1 MSDQPSFRR
10 FLLTRLL
17 LFSIPIL
24 LLGMGVTFQKTRS
37 ALLEASD
44 MALAE
49 RATRRAE
56 NMQQEL
62 EAVRTNLAIASQSQ
76 VIQTGAEQ
84 EVQVFL
90 DSLVQQLVSV
100 NCLQVTDPQGL
111 SLQPMMTAGICDPM
125 PPAPPNPESWPPPTL
140 SRGAI
145 AQTRLYPTPLSP
157 NPEGQLSLI
166 IQVPIYDTIGGLRQ
180 ILTAQVVLHPSEG
193 SDPQKPTV
201 VIDPTGTFLS
211 HPNPAWVGQTV
222 EAIGDSQY
230 ETLINAPDT
239 LNSRIF
245 INLETDNKRWLAG
258 VSPVTIPLD
267 ANTSVNWTVLAV
279 TPVQVALQPL
289 NSIAQGLILL
299 ATGLLA
305 AHGWSA
311 LCMARGLARPIE
323 KLSRYTRQI
332 ELNQP
337 LPTVPHDLGVRE
349 INQLATVLDDM
360 VFRLEERATEL
371 EDAWQEADAANRLK
385 NEFLATTSHELRTP
399 LNAIIGC
406 VQLVHDGYC
415 DTRDEEMEMLT
426 QTEKAALHLLKII
439 NDLLDIRSIEVGS
452 IRLFPE
458 ALNVCQVLHD
468 VLAMQSVVVQRK
480 QLQLTVSILAQPV
493 WVWADGDRLR
503 QVLLNI
509 LANAV
514 KFTDSGCISITT
526 RLESATKGIPVNAD
540 TAANPAIA
548 APDVIIITIIDT
560 GVGISPEQQHKLF
573 RPFGMADASTTR
585 KFEGTGL
592 GLSISRSLIEQMGG
606 RITLFSQGL
615 NQGTCV
621 EITFP
626 VLLDPSTSQD
636 ATAAVPPE
644 DAIALHPH

>member
-1 MSDQPSFRR
+1 MPDQPSFRR

-24 LLGMGVTFQKTRS
+24 LIGMGVTFQKTRI

-44 MALAE
+44 TALAE

-62 EAVRTNLAIASQSQ
+62 EAVRTNLAIASQTQ
-76 VIQTGAEQ
+76 VIQTGTEP

-100 NCLQVTDPQGL
+100 NCLQVTDPQDL
-111 SLQPMMTAGICDPM
+111 SQQPIMAAGICDPM
-125 PPAPPNPESWPPPTL
+125 PPAPPDTESWPPPTL

-157 NPEGQLSLI
+157 NAEGQLSLV
-166 IQVPIYDTIGGLRQ
+166 IQVPIYDTLGGLRQ
-180 ILTAQVVLHPSEG
+180 ILTAQVALQPSEG

-201 VIDPTGTFLS
+201 VIDSAGTFLT

-222 EAIGDSQY
+222 EAIGDSRY
-230 ETLINAPDT
+230 ERLMNPAAAST
-239 LNSRIF
+239 SRLF
-245 INLETDNKRWLAG
+245 ISLESDNKQWLAG
-258 VSPVTIPLD
+258 ASSVTIPLD
-267 ANTSVNWTVLAV
+267 ATTSANWRVLAV

-299 ATGLLA
+299 ASGLLA

-360 VFRLEERATEL
+360 VCRLEERATEL

-415 DTRDEEMEMLT
+415 DTRDEEMELLT
-426 QTEKAALHLLKII
+426 QAEKAALHLLKII

-458 ALNVCQVLHD
+458 SLNVCQVLND
-468 VLAMQSVVVQRK
+468 VVAMQSVVVQRK
-480 QLQLTVSILAQPV
+480 QLQFTVSILAQPV

-526 RLESATKGIPVNAD
+526 RLESATKGIPVPVD
-540 TAANPAIA
+540 AASSSPVA
-548 APDVIIITIIDT
+548 APDVIIITITDT

-592 GLSISRSLIEQMGG
+592 GLAISRSLIEQMGG
-606 RITLFSQGL
+606 RISLFSEGL

-626 VLLDPSTSQD
+626 VLSDPATSP
-636 ATAAVPPE
+636 TTTAVPPE